1 MKCPKCGCETP
12 WLLYG
17 GCPFCVVGP
26 KKKRL
31 KCGHEEKVGVRVV
44 ATGNTGA
51 YDEFG
56 LPVVGGEKP

>member
-1 MKCPKCGCETP
+1 MMKCPKCGCETP

-31 KCGHEEKVGVRVV
+31 KCGHEEKVG
-44 ATGNTGA
+44 
-51 YDEFG
+51 
-56 LPVVGGEKP
+56 GEKR